1 MIESWEIDNRSGL
14 IDYLRHYRY
23 DRFDILDMCL
33 SNELPDFISS
43 EDDAMSLADEVLG
56 TTYDED
62 LENAD
67 RD

>member
-1 MIESWEIDNRSGL
+1 MR
-14 IDYLRHYRY
+14 
-23 DRFDILDMCL
+23 L